1 MALRRRIASIKGAG
15 GIERCGRPGKAIEG
29 VRPAYYRC
37 YCSGDMF
44 SETAPEVKALAL
56 FIVANNRSAKRMATA
71 FKLMAQRINDELQH
85 RGRALGDMF
94 GGGDVSLQDILRRY
108 LRNWKTKACKGYPA
122 VFSSPFPAV
131 VTTVLHRIPA
141 CYYIGHPASKTLFI

>member
-1 MALRRRIASIKGAG
+1 
-15 GIERCGRPGKAIEG
+15 
-29 VRPAYYRC
+29 
-37 YCSGDMF
+37 MF

-85 RGRALGDMF
+85 RGQALGDMF
-94 GGGDVSLQDILRRY
+94 GGGDVSLQDILRRC

-131 VTTVLHRIPA
+131 VTTVLLRIPV